1 MESKHSTVIYDEN
14 IISASKKYTGV
25 KDFLDKHAL
34 RSGTQTTKPCTNTRI
49 PGDKDS
55 GITAG
60 SYSIPDDEMLVFLYL
75 YYNEIVDNKT
85 ATKKEYL
92 TEKQRPDDGPIL
104 IDIDFRYPVTLE
116 DRQYT
121 TEHIEDLVDAYLEEL
136 DKMYQMD
143 DTTRFQIFVLE
154 KPKPK
159 KYEREKTV
167 KDGFHIIIALQADL
181 TVQHIL
187 RNRIVKKIGQMWDGF
202 PTENSWENV
211 VDDSF
216 SKAGGKGGNWQLY
229 GSRKPNCDKYTLTH
243 IYDCGYDVGDN
254 EIIRKE
260 IPMSKF
266 DMRSNF
272 HKLSV
277 RYKDHPAL
285 FMKSSFISEY
295 KELHAQNANARNTSS
310 TITPASASVARQIQL
325 NNIMGSGMSIAN
337 IKNAAELELLVN
349 NFLDNIPITD
359 YELKDTYYYTMLL
372 PESYYGPGSY
382 DKWIRVG
389 WALKNM
395 NHDHDKMYDWNDKLL
410 LVWVAFS
417 AKSSA
422 FQYSSIRDLCDQWNK
437 FEIRKGDGLTKLSL
451 MHWAKKESMADFN
464 RIKMNT
470 VDFFVENTID
480 NMMAATRREDESAPG
495 CGDFDLARVVYQMYK
510 NEFVCVSV
518 TNNIWYQYRNHRW
531 EEIDAGTTLRKS
543 ISVQVRELYHQKS
556 ITILMQNNNANNRI
570 LDQTNEQALMAQV
583 AQFEAAQNDDGVGKL
598 DKIKNARAGRILNI
612 MLRLSKTNDKKN
624 IMTEAKELFFD
635 GNFLEKMDT
644 NQYLL
649 CFTNGVIDFRTKTF
663 RPGQPEDNISMCTN
677 IEYIELNEKKHR
689 PIMDEINDFMDKLF
703 PERELCEYMWDHL
716 ASTLIGTSTNQTFN
730 MYIGIGSNGKSM
742 LVNLMERVLGQYK
755 GDVPLSIITDKRGK
769 VGGLTPEIVQLKGV
783 RYAVMQEPDKGEKI
797 NVGVMKQ
804 LTSGK
809 DQLQGRAPYMR
820 KVLSFLP
827 QFKLVLACNY
837 FMEVKSN
844 DHGTWRRIRA
854 VPFKSLFTSDPRND
868 DKDKPYQFK
877 LVPDIDE
884 KFDSWK
890 EVFAAML
897 VQRAFK
903 TNGIVKDC
911 EIVMTK
917 SGEYRKTQD
926 YLAQFISDRIE
937 RNMDGKINKRDLNNE
952 FTIWYQ
958 SNYGGKG
965 PQPKELHEYM
975 DKEFGRQRNQVW
987 SGVSFCSYKNNFEG
1001 DCDQTTIDDD
1011 DDISANT
1018 L

>member
-1 MESKHSTVIYDEN
+1 MESLMNSIDESQIQN
-14 IISASKKYTGV
+14 IKKYTGL
-25 KDFLDKHAL
+25 KDFLDKHAT
-34 RSGTQTTKPCTNTRI
+34 RNDSSKPCTNTRI

-55 GITAG
+55 GIYGG
-60 SYSIPDDEMLVFLYL
+60 SYCIPDEEQPVFLRI
-75 YYNEIVDNKT
+75 YYSEVLEKKT
-85 ATKKEYL
+85 SAKKEYL
-92 TEKQRPDDGPIL
+92 TEKQRVDDGPIL
-104 IDIDFRYPVTLE
+104 IDIDFRYPVAMD

-121 TEHIEDLVDAYLEEL
+121 TEHIEDLTDAYLSEL
-136 DKMYQMD
+136 QTIFQMD
-143 DTTRFQIFVLE
+143 ADTKFPIYVLE

-159 KYEREKTV
+159 KYDKENIV
-167 KDGFHIIIALQADL
+167 KDGFHIIIGLQADL

-187 RNRIVKKIGQMWDGF
+187 RSRIVTQIGIMFDGF
-202 PTENSWENV
+202 PTDNSWENV

-229 GSRKPNCDKYTLTH
+229 GSRKPNCDKYSLTH
-243 IYDCGYDVGDN
+243 VYECGYDPGDN
-254 EIIRKE
+254 EMTRHE
-260 IPMSKF
+260 IPISKF
-266 DMRSNF
+266 DIRANF
-272 HKLSV
+272 PKLSI
-277 RYKDHPAL
+277 RYNKHPSL
-285 FMKSSFISEY
+285 FMKPAFIAEY
-295 KELHAQNANARNTSS
+295 NQLHSQVTNNKGSNAVVA
-310 TITPASASVARQIQL
+310 PASASVARQIQL
-325 NNIMGSGMSIAN
+325 DNIMNAGVAIAN
-337 IKNAAELELLVN
+337 IRNSHELDLIVN
-349 NFLDNIPITD
+349 NFLDNVPITD
-359 YELKDTYYYTMLL
+359 YELKDAYSYTMLL
-372 PESYYGPGSY
+372 PISYYGPGSY

-389 WALKNM
+389 WVLKNM
-395 NHDHDKMYDWNDKLL
+395 NQNERDKMYDWNDKLL
-410 LVWVAFS
+410 LIWIAFS
-417 AKSSA
+417 AKSPT
-422 FQYSSIRDLCDQWNK
+422 FQYSSIRELCDQWSK
-437 FEIRKGDGLTKLSL
+437 FEIRKCDGLTKLSL
-451 MHWAKKESMADFN
+451 MHWAKKESLEDFN

-470 VDFFVENTID
+470 VDYFVENTID
-480 NMMAATRREDESAPG
+480 NMMTASKRDDESSPG
-495 CGDFDLARVVYQMYK
+495 CGDFDLARVLYQMYK
-510 NEFVCVSV
+510 NEYVCVSV

-531 EEIDAGTTLRKS
+531 EEIDSGTTLRKS

-556 ITILMQNNNANNRI
+556 ITTLMQNNNRAVENV
-570 LDQTNEQALMAQV
+570 TEQALMAQ
-583 AQFEAAQNDDGVGKL
+583 AAQLQAAQHDDGMGKL

-612 MLRLSKTNDKKN
+612 MLRMSKTNDKKN

-635 GNFLEKMDT
+635 GTFLEKLDT

-649 CFTNGVIDFRTKTF
+649 CFNNGVIDFRSKIF
-663 RPGQPEDNISMCTN
+663 RPGQPEDNISMTTN
-677 IEYIELNEKKHR
+677 IDYIELNPVKHK

-730 MYIGIGSNGKSM
+730 MYIGVGSNGKSM
-742 LVNLMERVLGQYK
+742 LVNLMEKVLGQYK

-820 KVLSFLP
+820 KVISFLP

-854 VPFKSLFTSDPRND
+854 VPFKSLFTNDPQEG
-868 DKDKPYQFK
+868 DKEKPYQFK

-890 EVFAAML
+890 EVFASML

-917 SGEYRKTQD
+917 SGEYRRTQD
-926 YLAQFISDRIE
+926 YLSQFIADRIE
-937 RNMDGKINKRDLNNE
+937 RNGDGKINKRDLNNE
-952 FTIWYQ
+952 FSIWYQ

-987 SGVSFCSYKNNFEG
+987 LGVSFRSYKNDLTNEDADG
-1001 DCDQTTIDDD
+1001 DNTTDGD
-1011 DDISANT
+1011 DDISAST